1 MNPNL
6 HDYPTYVVFFFC
18 FLSLLIFSFVNLE
31 QAIKQPKKFQSKKQG
46 CLLFYTFSESKQ
58 VGSSSEN
65 KSNNDIIIDNANSIK
80 KVVSE

>member
-1 MNPNL
+1 MNPKL
-6 HDYPTYVVFFFC
+6 HDDQILILHMFFFC

-46 CLLFYTFSESKQ
+46 CLFFYTFSESKQ

-65 KSNNDIIIDNANSIK
+65 NSNNDINYW
-80 KVVSE
+80 